1 MQRISV
7 EMDGGLSAV
16 RPPDWS
22 WQDVAARRCLD
33 AVSDGSASKVGLVVP
48 TGGGKT
54 RIALRVALEWLSRAA
69 NSEQKVL
76 WVTHREHL
84 RDAALRAL
92 EDVAQEM
99 ASLEDPLSD
108 GLRKTFASRV
118 HFGLVQSIAPVLGS
132 LGDDLGLVIVDEAH
146 HAAAESYALIVGLP
160 VPGLFLT
167 ATPNRSDGLPIGVDR
182 IAFTT
187 TYRELFQR
195 NCVVEPTFHP
205 PIDLA
210 DLDWTTPSGLRRL
223 AETVLD
229 GCTHTYAKVLV
240 AVTQQ
245 ERAETLHLALCE
257 VLGER
262 GEHPLVA
269 DDLAY
274 VHGLRNSL
282 DVPTTDFLE
291 RFSLKR
297 RGVLVGTSQL
307 IGEGFDDPFID
318 AVATTYPS
326 TSISHLMQVAGRA
339 MRSSPGK
346 RAAHILQ
353 VHESPLEY
361 HFEQR
366 WLYQDISDRWR
377 PSIFDWRFSD
387 GHQRDARVIEILK
400 KHNTAAAVIN
410 RITAQLSTLEE
421 TEGVQLMLTGVP
433 YFGRLEDFEASSSWS
448 AVLVTEQSKPAFVN
462 LFNTL
467 SDRNEDL
474 KDEESFLKGAVAA
487 HPELG
492 VNLVP
497 YTDLV
502 GAIEYARYELE
513 GDPAADD
520 GHRPFHQ
527 RRGSTWLRYHVFAYE
542 PVLPISLEQFL
553 EGAVNRGSLAAAYVR
568 EPNRWAAALRIAL
581 PVEGWFCWLLDEAA
595 STWFEAAVTEVSDR
609 VRTGEIFDALS
620 AVTTWRYALPSAPV
634 PPLILERF
642 DELTRRTDR
651 ERFHL
656 PLR

>member
-1 MQRISV
+1 MQRT
-7 EMDGGLSAV
+7 SAPSKGAPAAA
-16 RPPDWS
+16 RTPDWS
-22 WQDVAARRCLD
+22 WQDVAVRRCLV
-33 AVSDGSASKVGLVVP
+33 AVSDGAASKIGLVVP

-54 RIALRVALEWLSRAA
+54 RIALRVALEWLSRAS
-69 NSEQKVL
+69 NPSVKVL

-92 EDVAQEM
+92 EDVAQEL
-99 ASLEDPLSD
+99 ASVEDPLSD
-108 GLRKTFASRV
+108 GLRKTFANRV
-118 HFGLVQSIAPVLGS
+118 HFGLIQSVTPVLGS

-146 HAAAESYALIVGLP
+146 HAAAESYAPIVGLP

-167 ATPNRSDGLPIGVDR
+167 ATPNRADGLPIGVDR

-210 DLDWTTPSGLRRL
+210 DLDWTTSSGLRRL

-229 GCTHTYAKVLV
+229 GCTSTYAKVLV

-245 ERAETLHLALCE
+245 ERAETLHSALCE
-257 VLGER
+257 VVEER
-262 GEHPLVA
+262 GDYPLA
-269 DDLAY
+269 AEDLAY

-282 DVPTTDFLE
+282 GIPTTDFLE

-318 AVATTYPS
+318 AVMTTYPS

-346 RAAHILQ
+346 RSAHILQ

-377 PSIFDWRFSD
+377 PSIADWRFSD
-387 GHQRDARVIEILK
+387 GQERDARVMEVLK
-400 KHNTAAAVIN
+400 SHNVAPNVVR
-410 RITAQLSTLEE
+410 RIAGQLSTLGE
-421 TEGVQLMLTGVP
+421 TDSVQLMLTGLH
-433 YFGRLEDFEASSSWS
+433 YFGKLEEFECSSSWS
-448 AVLVTEQSKPAFVN
+448 AILVTEQSRAAFVS

-474 KDEESFLKGAVAA
+474 KDEGSFLKGAVAA

-492 VNLVP
+492 ADLAP
-497 YTDLV
+497 YTDLI
-502 GAIEYARYELE
+502 GAIEYARYELQ
-513 GDPAADD
+513 GDGAADD
-520 GHRPFHQ
+520 GRRPFDP
-527 RRGSTWLRYHVFAYE
+527 RRGSTWLRYHVFTHE
-542 PVLPISLEQFL
+542 PVVPAALGRFL

-568 EPNRWAAALRIAL
+568 EPDRWVAALRIAL
-581 PVEGWFCWLLDEAA
+581 PVEGWFGWLLDDKA
-595 STWFEAAVTEVSDR
+595 SAWFEAAVSEVSDR
-609 VRTGEIFDALS
+609 VRAGEASNALA
-620 AVTTWRYALPSAPV
+620 AVASWRYGLRSAPV

-642 DELTRRTDR
+642 DELSRASDR

-656 PLR
+656 HLR

>member
-1 MQRISV
+1 MQRTSAAV
-7 EMDGGLSAV
+7 EGTPAAA

-22 WQDVAARRCLD
+22 WQDVAVRRCLG
-33 AVSDGSASKVGLVVP
+33 AVSDGTASKIGLVVP

-54 RIALRVALEWLSRAA
+54 RIALRVALEWLSQASDQSA
-69 NSEQKVL
+69 KVL

-92 EDVAQEM
+92 EDVGQEL
-99 ASLEDPLSD
+99 ASVEDPLSD
-108 GLRKTFASRV
+108 GLRKTFANRV
-118 HFGLVQSIAPVLGS
+118 HFGLIQSITPVLGS

-146 HAAAESYALIVGLP
+146 HAAAESYAPIVGLP
-160 VPGLFLT
+160 VSGLFLT
-167 ATPNRSDGLPIGVDR
+167 ATPNRADGLPIGVDR

-210 DLDWTTPSGLRRL
+210 DLDWTTSSGLRRL

-229 GCTHTYAKVLV
+229 GCRGTYAKVLV

-245 ERAETLHLALCE
+245 ERAETLHSALCE
-257 VLGER
+257 VLEER
-262 GEHPLVA
+262 GEHPLA
-269 DDLAY
+269 AEDLAY

-282 DVPTTDFLE
+282 GIPTTDFLE

-318 AVATTYPS
+318 AVVTTYPS
-326 TSISHLMQVAGRA
+326 TSISHLMQIAGRA

-346 RAAHILQ
+346 RSAHILQ

-377 PSIFDWRFSD
+377 PSIVDWRFAD
-387 GHQRDARVIEILK
+387 GQERDVRVMEVLK
-400 KHNTAAAVIN
+400 SHNVAPNVVR
-410 RITAQLSTLEE
+410 RIAGQLSTLEE
-421 TEGVQLMLTGVP
+421 TDSVQLMLTGLH
-433 YFGRLEDFEASSSWS
+433 YFGKLEEFERSSSWS
-448 AVLVTEQSKPAFVN
+448 AILVTEQSRAAFVS

-474 KDEESFLKGAVAA
+474 KDEASFLKGAVTA

-492 VNLVP
+492 ADLGP
-497 YTDLV
+497 YTDLI
-502 GAIEYARYELE
+502 GAIEYARYELQ
-513 GDPAADD
+513 GDGAADD
-520 GHRPFHQ
+520 GRRPFDP
-527 RRGSTWLRYHVFAYE
+527 RRGSTWLRYHVFTHE
-542 PVLPISLEQFL
+542 PVVPAALGRFL

-568 EPNRWAAALRIAL
+568 EPDRWVAALRIAL
-581 PVEGWFCWLLDEAA
+581 PVEGWFGWLLDDEASA
-595 STWFEAAVTEVSDR
+595 WFEAAVSEVSDR
-609 VRTGEIFDALS
+609 VRAGEASDALA
-620 AVTTWRYALPSAPV
+620 AVATWRHGLRSAPV

-642 DELTRRTDR
+642 DELSRISDR

-656 PLR
+656 HLR

>member
-1 MQRISV
+1 MQRISAA
-7 EMDGGLSAV
+7 MNRAPATS
-16 RPPDWS
+16 RTPDWS
-22 WQDVAARRCLD
+22 WQDVAVRHCLE
-33 AVSDGSASKVGLVVP
+33 AVSDGSAGKIGLVVP

-54 RIALRVALEWLSRAA
+54 RIALRVALDWLAQAA
-69 NSEQKVL
+69 SPQTKVL

-92 EDVAQEM
+92 EDVAQER
-99 ASLEDPLSD
+99 ASDEDPLAD
-108 GLRKTFASRV
+108 GLRSTFASRV
-118 HFGLVQSIAPVLGS
+118 HFGLIQSITPILNS
-132 LGDDLGLVIVDEAH
+132 FGDDLGLVIVDEAH
-146 HAAAESYALIVGLP
+146 HAAAESYAPIVGLP

-167 ATPNRSDGLPIGVDR
+167 ATPNRADGLPIGVDR

-210 DLDWTTPSGLRRL
+210 DLDWTTPIGLRRL

-229 GCTHTYAKVLV
+229 GCSTTFAKVLV

-245 ERAETLHLALCE
+245 ERAETLHAALRE
-257 VLGER
+257 VLSER
-262 GEHPLVA
+262 SEHPLAVE
-269 DDLAY
+269 DLAF
-274 VHGLRNSL
+274 VHGLQNSL
-282 DVPTTDFLE
+282 GVPTTDFLDS
-291 RFSLKR
+291 FSLKR

-318 AVATTYPS
+318 AVVTTYPS

-346 RAAHILQ
+346 RSAHILQ

-387 GHQRDARVIEILK
+387 AQQRDAQVMEVLKSHNAAPAVVTRV
-400 KHNTAAAVIN
+400 A
-410 RITAQLSTLEE
+410 AQLSTLEE
-421 TEGVQLMLTGVP
+421 SESVQLMLTGVP
-433 YFGRLEDFEASSSWS
+433 YFGKPENFEASSSWS
-448 AVLVTEQSKPAFVN
+448 AILVTERSRAAFVS
-462 LFNTL
+462 LFNAL

-474 KDEESFLKGAVAA
+474 KDESSYLKGAVAA

-492 VNLVP
+492 ADLAP
-497 YTDLV
+497 FTDLV

-520 GHRPFHQ
+520 GRRPFDR
-527 RRGSTWLRYHVFAYE
+527 RRGSTWLRYHVFTNE
-542 PVLPISLEQFL
+542 PVVPSHLGRFIDD
-553 EGAVNRGSLAAAYVR
+553 AVNRGSLAAAYVR
-568 EPNRWAAALRIAL
+568 ERERWVAALRIAL
-581 PVEGWFCWLLDEAA
+581 PVEGWFGWLLDEEA
-595 STWFEAAVTEVSDR
+595 SLWFEAAVAEVADR
-609 VRTGEIFDALS
+609 VRDGEAFDALA
-620 AVTTWRYALPSAPV
+620 AVATWRHGLRSAPV

-642 DELTRRTDR
+642 EELTRLADR